1 MSKKLAVKTAIVSAA
16 TGVTAL
22 VTNAYVALAVA
33 AAPTCDPSLGIT
45 GGAECAKGGGAASS
59 LPTLIGVISNVI
71 FGLVGSIAVLYLI
84 LGGIS
89 YITSQGDQKKI
100 EGAKNTIL
108 YAIIG
113 IVVVIASY
121 ALASFVIGQFANK

>member
-22 VTNAYVALAVA
+22 VTNAAYALAA
-33 AAPTCDPSLGIT
+33 TPGPTCDPSLGIT
-45 GGAECAKGGGAASS
+45 GGAGCAAGTGAASS
-59 LPTLIGVISNVI
+59 LPVLITTISNVI

-121 ALASFVIGQFANK
+121 ALASFVIGQFAGK